1 MGLNYYGHSDIGK
14 QMEIMEDA
22 FIGFIVNDSVLF
34 VAVADGLG
42 ARKGTDVA
50 SYVVLDEFKRYMTAH
65 IKSDNMEEVEQEMQK
80 AIYMINRI
88 LFNYQR
94 SNPELY
100 GNFSSTFTAV
110 AINNRKEIVFAH
122 IGNSRFY
129 LFRQGK
135 LFQMTKDDTRAQE
148 LLDKKEIDEIEYP
161 LHPDRGVLTKYLG
174 MPEVEP
180 FISKG
185 ALQTND
191 VVLLVTN
198 GVYEMLNNE
207 QIEQIFMNTESSKQ
221 ACEWIVEGANEV
233 GGVDNIAVVISY
245 INF

>member
-1 MGLNYYGHSDIGK
+1 M
-14 QMEIMEDA
+14 
-22 FIGFIVNDSVLF
+22 
-34 VAVADGLG
+34 
-42 ARKGTDVA
+42 
-50 SYVVLDEFKRYMTAH
+50 
-65 IKSDNMEEVEQEMQK
+65 
-80 AIYMINRI
+80 
-88 LFNYQR
+88 
-94 SNPELY
+94 
-100 GNFSSTFTAV
+100 
-110 AINNRKEIVFAH
+110 
-122 IGNSRFY
+122 
-129 LFRQGK
+129 
-135 LFQMTKDDTRAQE
+135 
-148 LLDKKEIDEIEYP
+148 
-161 LHPDRGVLTKYLG
+161 LTKYLG